1 MPLQRTAEETLRLF
15 CQSWFEQRDA
25 EGTLAL
31 LSPDLTFV
39 GAIGTDPALNLAQ
52 TADYI
57 RKSIQEAPEPCACTL
72 SIVDEQ
78 PITPCVC
85 NLFTEL
91 TLQSPYAVRRLQG
104 CATLERQPDRPWLI
118 RSLHVADRRATL
130 LSACIDITARKRAQ
144 DEVQLLY
151 NNIPGAVFRCRFDD
165 DFTVIDANDGLFD
178 FLGYTRAEFAA
189 LGSRMSAVIHPEDLS
204 NLREKL
210 LAQLEHGH
218 TIRHENR
225 LVCKDGS
232 VKWISIKAQLLQGS
246 EQYFYCIFVD
256 ITDEKRLRVR
266 IQELYEQ
273 ELAYFSELTS
283 EDGSIQG
290 RFNVTRNRLESY
302 LTTSDIALAKDG
314 DSYDQAIAAFAS
326 SAADPQ
332 CRDAILRG
340 LARENVLTD
349 YAAGKVNYRF
359 VFLRRRSDGREFW
372 GSTSF
377 RSCRNPETGDVML
390 FFRTTDIT
398 EKKLQEELLNQLA
411 VLNYDVIMEISIP
424 LDTHR
429 IISFDRRQ
437 RETIPRQGK
446 FQEGIR
452 DIADRFMDAA
462 AKREYLSKLD
472 YAYMERQLA
481 RRPAYSFVLEVRDRW
496 GDRRVKRFQVFS
508 ISKELGRVCLARSDV
523 TDVVRQEQRQK
534 EALAS
539 ALVAAEQA
547 NAAKS
552 DFLSR
557 MSHEIRTPMN
567 AIIGMSAIAAQ
578 SVGRDELVAD
588 CIAKIGISSRFLL
601 SLINDILDMSRIE
614 SGKMLL
620 KSETIPTEE
629 FLNGINSICYSQ
641 AVAKG
646 VDYECILDPVL
657 NDCYIGDAMKLQ
669 QVLINILSNAVK
681 FTQEGGKVTFSVS
694 QHRRTKNGALLRFI
708 VNDTGRGIS
717 DDFLPHIFEP
727 FSQESTGT
735 TALYGGTGLGLAISK
750 SIVDMMGGKI
760 TVRSIKGIGTEFTV
774 DVKLGVTEEDRL
786 RHRPKKQDY
795 NFSHLKTLVVDDDV
809 AVCESAILTLRE
821 MGIQA
826 EWVDSGHKAVE
837 QVRVLWDRG
846 RYYDLILIDWK
857 MPEMDG
863 LETARRIRAI
873 VGPEVTIIIMT
884 AYDWTAIEHEAKLA
898 GVNLLMSKPMFKS
911 SLISAFSKALGEKE
925 ERTQPVQEPD
935 YDFTGRRVLL
945 AEDNAINTEVAV
957 LLLESKGFQVDTAEN
972 GLRAL
977 EMFSKTE
984 QGYYSAILMDIR
996 MPLMDGL
1003 TAAANIR
1010 HLSNADARTIPII
1023 AMTANAFDDDI
1034 EKSRASGMNAHL
1046 AKPVDPALLYQTLY
1060 DFIFREGE

>member
-1 MPLQRTAEETLRLF
+1 MF

-39 GAIGTDPALNLAQ
+39 GAIRTDPALNLAQ

-91 TLQSPYAVRRLQG
+91 TLQSPYTVRRLQG

-130 LSACIDITARKRAQ
+130 LSTCIDITARKRAQ

-210 LAQLEHGH
+210 LAQLEYGH

-246 EQYFYCIFVD
+246 EPYFYCIFVD

-266 IQELYEQ
+266 IRELYEQ

-290 RFNVTRNRLESY
+290 RFNVTRNRLESS

-462 AKREYLSKLD
+462 AKKEYLSKLD

-481 RRPAYSFVLEVRDRW
+481 QRPAYSFVLEVQDRW

-534 EALAS
+534 EELAS

-620 KSETIPTEE
+620 KSEPIPTEE

-795 NFSHLKTLVVDDDV
+795 DFSHLKTLVVDDDV

-826 EWVDSGHKAVE
+826 EWVDSGRKAVD
-837 QVRVLWDRG
+837 QVHGLWDRG

-925 ERTQPVQEPD
+925 EHTQPVQEPD

>member
-91 TLQSPYAVRRLQG
+91 TLQSPYTVRRLQG

-130 LSACIDITARKRAQ
+130 LSTCIDITARKRAQ

-246 EQYFYCIFVD
+246 EPYFYCIFVD

-266 IQELYEQ
+266 IRELYEQ

-290 RFNVTRNRLESY
+290 RFNVTRNRLESS

-359 VFLRRRSDGREFW
+359 DFLRRRSDGREFW

-462 AKREYLSKLD
+462 AKKEYLSKLD

-481 RRPAYSFVLEVRDRW
+481 QRPAYSFVLEVQDRW

-534 EALAS
+534 EELAS

-620 KSETIPTEE
+620 KSEPIPTEE

-826 EWVDSGHKAVE
+826 EWVDSGRKAVD

-925 ERTQPVQEPD
+925 EHTQPVQEPD

>member
-1 MPLQRTAEETLRLF
+1 MF

-39 GAIGTDPALNLAQ
+39 GAIGTGPALNLAQ

-130 LSACIDITARKRAQ
+130 LSTCIDITARKRAQ

-218 TIRHENR
+218 TIHHENR

-246 EQYFYCIFVD
+246 EPYFYCIFVD

-266 IQELYEQ
+266 IRELYEQ

-290 RFNVTRNRLESY
+290 RFNVTRNRLESS

-359 VFLRRRSDGREFW
+359 DFLRRRSDGREFW

-462 AKREYLSKLD
+462 AKKEYLSKLD

-481 RRPAYSFVLEVRDRW
+481 QRPAYSFVLEVQDRW

-534 EALAS
+534 EELAS

-620 KSETIPTEE
+620 KSEPIPTEE

>member
-91 TLQSPYAVRRLQG
+91 TLQSPYTVRRLQG

-130 LSACIDITARKRAQ
+130 LSTCIDITARKRAQ

-246 EQYFYCIFVD
+246 EPYFYCIFVD

-266 IQELYEQ
+266 IRELYEQ

-290 RFNVTRNRLESY
+290 RFNVTRNRLESS

-359 VFLRRRSDGREFW
+359 DFLRRRSDGREFW

-462 AKREYLSKLD
+462 AKKEYLSKLD

-481 RRPAYSFVLEVRDRW
+481 QRPAYSFVLEVQDRW

-534 EALAS
+534 EELAS

-620 KSETIPTEE
+620 KSEPIPTEE

-957 LLLESKGFQVDTAEN
+957 LLLESNGFQVDTAEN

>member
-39 GAIGTDPALNLAQ
+39 GAIGTGPALNLAQ

-130 LSACIDITARKRAQ
+130 LSTCIDITARKRAQ

-246 EQYFYCIFVD
+246 EPYFYCIFVD

-266 IQELYEQ
+266 IRELYEQ

-290 RFNVTRNRLESY
+290 RFNVTRNRLESS

-359 VFLRRRSDGREFW
+359 DFLRRRSDGREFW

-462 AKREYLSKLD
+462 AKKEYLSKLD

-481 RRPAYSFVLEVRDRW
+481 QRPAYSFVLEVQDRW

-534 EALAS
+534 EELAS

-620 KSETIPTEE
+620 KSEPIPTEE

-826 EWVDSGHKAVE
+826 EWVDSGRKAVD

-925 ERTQPVQEPD
+925 EHTQPVQEPD

-945 AEDNAINTEVAV
+945 AEDNAISTEVAV